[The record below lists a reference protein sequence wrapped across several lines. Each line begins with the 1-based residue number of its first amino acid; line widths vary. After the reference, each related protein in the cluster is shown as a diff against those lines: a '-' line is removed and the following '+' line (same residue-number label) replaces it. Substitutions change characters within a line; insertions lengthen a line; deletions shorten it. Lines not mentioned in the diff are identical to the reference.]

1 MNENIDIDIEKYV
14 LGNLVSESQLIAQ
27 YYNMLSVYLFS
38 ASQHQTIYETIAQ
51 VWKKY
56 GSVDL
61 VLLGK
66 EFEKKKLNSYT
77 AYCIDLDNIAISSAN
92 I

>member
-38 ASQHQTIYETIAQ
+38 VPQHQAIYETIVR
-51 VWKKY
+51 VWKQY
-56 GSVDL
+56 GTVDL
-61 VLLGK
+61 ILLGK

-77 AYCIDLDNIAISSAN
+77 VYCIDLAN
-92 I
+92 FGRNGQK

>member
-38 ASQHQTIYETIAQ
+38 VPQHQVIYETIVR
-51 VWKKY
+51 VWKQY
-56 GSVDL
+56 GTVDL
-61 VLLGK
+61 ILLGK
-66 EFEKKKLNSYT
+66 EFEKKKLSLCKT
-77 AYCIDLDNIAISSAN
+77 
-92 I
+92 